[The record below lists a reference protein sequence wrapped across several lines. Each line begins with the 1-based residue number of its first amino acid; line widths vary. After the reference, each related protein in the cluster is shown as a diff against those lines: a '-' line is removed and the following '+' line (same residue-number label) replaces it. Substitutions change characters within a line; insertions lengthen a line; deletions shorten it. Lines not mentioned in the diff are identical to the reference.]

1 LKPTGED
8 KIIAYGCQK
17 NLVIRNLSD
26 PSKTVIYNAQVLNII
41 TCAKYSANG
50 NYLAYGDDKGGIR
63 IIGWSN
69 ADSDWVIK
77 YENQSMLNGAVSDL
91 SWTDDHQKIVV
102 VGAGGKRAAAVNI
115 EMNNQAGELIGHN
128 ATLLCCDVKPK
139 PYKLIVSG
147 EDKEIQIYKGIPFK
161 LEKSI

>member
-1 LKPTGED
+1 
-8 KIIAYGCQK
+8 
-17 NLVIRNLSD
+17 
-26 PSKTVIYNAQVLNII
+26 
-41 TCAKYSANG
+41 
-50 NYLAYGDDKGGIR
+50 
-63 IIGWSN
+63 
-69 ADSDWVIK
+69 
-77 YENQSMLNGAVSDL
+77 MLNGAVSDL
-91 SWTDDHQKIVV
+91 SWTDDHQKIVA

-128 ATLLCCDVKPK
+128 ATLLCCDVKNPK